1 MKKLVVM
8 GLAMAMTAAMVN
20 GVCAQP
26 VQAADGEGL
35 KVALLLSGAAND
47 QGWNQTRP
55 DFPVHSG
62 YSYYKKWKERYF
74 QSVLITDP
82 GCQTTAGWIL
92 LHRNWISG

>member
-47 QGWNQTRP
+47 QGWNQTAYEGAQKACEKYGYELATQRTWKLLI
-55 DFPVHSG
+55 FP
-62 YSYYKKWKERYF
+62 
-74 QSVLITDP
+74 P
-82 GCQTTAGWIL
+82 L
-92 LHRNWISG
+92 LLTMQVQVMMW

>member
-47 QGWNQTRP
+47 QGWNQTAQRTWKLLI
-55 DFPVHSG
+55 FP
-62 YSYYKKWKERYF
+62 
-74 QSVLITDP
+74 P
-82 GCQTTAGWIL
+82 L
-92 LHRNWISG
+92 LLTMQVQVMMW

>member
-1 MKKLVVM
+1 MKKLVVI

-47 QGWNQTRP
+47 QGWNQTAYEGAQKACEKYGYWLTQRTWKLLI
-55 DFPVHSG
+55 FP
-62 YSYYKKWKERYF
+62 
-74 QSVLITDP
+74 P
-82 GCQTTAGWIL
+82 L
-92 LHRNWISG
+92 LLTMQVQVMMW

>member
-20 GVCAQP
+20 GVCTQP

-47 QGWNQTRP
+47 QAGIRQHTKEHRKPVRNTDTSWLTQRIWKLLI
-55 DFPVHSG
+55 FPPLM
-62 YSYYKKWKERYF
+62 
-74 QSVLITDP
+74 LIM
-82 GCQTTAGWIL
+82 QVQAMMW
-92 LHRNWISG
+92 

>member
-1 MKKLVVM
+1 MKKLVVI

-47 QGWNQTRP
+47 QG
-55 DFPVHSG
+55 
-62 YSYYKKWKERYF
+62 
-74 QSVLITDP
+74 
-82 GCQTTAGWIL
+82 
-92 LHRNWISG
+92 

>member
-35 KVALLLSGAAND
+35 KVALYFPEQQMTRAGIRQHTKEHRKPVRNTDTNWLTQRTWKLLI
-47 QGWNQTRP
+47 
-55 DFPVHSG
+55 FP
-62 YSYYKKWKERYF
+62 
-74 QSVLITDP
+74 P
-82 GCQTTAGWIL
+82 L
-92 LHRNWISG
+92 LLTMQVQVMMW

>member
-20 GVCAQP
+20 GVCTQP

-47 QGWNQTRP
+47 QGWNQTAYE
-55 DFPVHSG
+55 G
-62 YSYYKKWKERYF
+62 
-74 QSVLITDP
+74 
-82 GCQTTAGWIL
+82 A
-92 LHRNWISG
+92 